1 MYGLL
6 VSALY
11 NVYVFLMLAD
21 EDVTGGEIDVNLHWA
36 IFPYSK
42 QIDLC
47 DVLDPCLLK
56 AGNGSY
62 SANEEVPSGI
72 PGVSV
77 IVIVSVS

>member
-1 MYGLL
+1 MHT
-6 VSALY
+6 
-11 NVYVFLMLAD
+11 D

-36 IFPYSK
+36 FFPYNK

-47 DVLDPCLLK
+47 DVLDPCQLK

-62 SANEEVPSGI
+62 SVNEEVPSGI

-77 IVIVSVS
+77 IVIVSVC